1 MSGEALGKFPKKIMK
16 SLLIFVTCKNLN
28 FFLDEDHKVENLF
41 SLEKEWAGPDDKMAS
56 IILDLGCEETMNMIQ
71 ILNSHKERATKEF
84 TVSVSKDS
92 DGPWEE
98 VVRSTFEDRTK
109 HQQSQPLKT
118 FHFDQKQ
125 IHYVKI
131 DVLSY
136 YGLGAG
142 LKFVHLKGRQN

>member
-1 MSGEALGKFPKKIMK
+1 MDIINYCINF
-16 SLLIFVTCKNLN
+16 N
-28 FFLDEDHKVENLF
+28 FFLDEDHKVENLI
-41 SLEKEWAGPDDKMAS
+41 SLEKEWAGPNNKTTS
-56 IILDLGCEETMNMIQ
+56 IILDLGCEETMNMIE
-71 ILNSHKERATKEF
+71 ILNSHKERETKEF

-92 DGPWEE
+92 NGPWEE

-109 HQQSQPLKT
+109 HQQSQPLQKY
-118 FHFDQKQ
+118 HFQSKQ

-142 LKFVHLKGRQN
+142 LKFVHLKG

>member
-1 MSGEALGKFPKKIMK
+1 
-16 SLLIFVTCKNLN
+16 
-28 FFLDEDHKVENLF
+28 
-41 SLEKEWAGPDDKMAS
+41 MAS

-84 TVSVSKDS
+84 TVSVSKDGN
-92 DGPWEE
+92 GPWEE

-131 DVLSY
+131 DVLSF

-142 LKFVHLKGRQN
+142 LKFVHLKGSQN